1 MGWERVKFTALDL
14 IYQFLTVDSP
24 SNISEESLDED
35 LMVDGDDLAS
45 NSIDDSLPGVYD
57 YTYSGAMTW
66 WRGDCMVLMKSSMI
80 VLVVIIGMW
89 R

>member
-1 MGWERVKFTALDL
+1 MGGYRFFYLFVDL
-14 IYQFLTVDSP
+14 IYQFLSVDSP

-57 YTYSGAMTW
+57 YTYSGAMTR

-80 VLVVIIGMW
+80 VLVVIVGMW